1 MNEIKLNLT
10 MTLPG
15 RVMLSEQ
22 ECLRKVRK
30 PLMGKGKKANKQ
42 VIDRNGNPVWVTV
55 KEPNPMKHDRQVLHL
70 VSDQGNEETI
80 IVLTRKS
87 RPASKTININ
97 EEAYNYFISAEL
109 PEGFHA
115 PKNFKPKVSPFK
127 KPINLQA
134 WLAMSSEERLEW
146 HLNNICESMGGT
158 LASYNIHG
166 E

>member
-1 MNEIKLNLT
+1 

-22 ECLRKVRK
+22 ECLSKVRK

-55 KEPNPMKHDRQVLHL
+55 KEPNPMKHDRQVLRLIDNH
-70 VSDQGNEETI
+70 GNEEAI
-80 IVLTRKS
+80 SVLTRKS

-97 EEAYNYFISAEL
+97 KEAYNYFISAEL
-109 PEGFHA
+109 PEGFHT
-115 PKNFKPKVSPFK
+115 PRNFKPKVPPFK

-134 WLAMSSEERLEW
+134 WLTMSKEERLEW
-146 HLNNICESMGGT
+146 HLMDICASMGGT
-158 LASYNIHG
+158 LVSYNVF
-166 E
+166 ED